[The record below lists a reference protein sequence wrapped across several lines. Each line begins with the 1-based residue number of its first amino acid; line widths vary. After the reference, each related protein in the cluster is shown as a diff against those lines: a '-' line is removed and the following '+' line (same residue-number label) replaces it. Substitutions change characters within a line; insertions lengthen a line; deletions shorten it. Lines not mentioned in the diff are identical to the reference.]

1 MSNRNQEN
9 RNQDNR
15 NQENRN
21 QDNRNQESFTSL
33 LLRHPIIRRSSTA
46 VSRTYD
52 NARDA
57 VLNLRA
63 PENLGTEMIYFSVY
77 LQIVCLVAF
86 FVRAD
91 KHIAREGAR
100 VLRQYYLDILGSNR
114 DLDMHDRVMTV
125 IFQPFVLVFHMFMTA
140 LSRFENPRET
150 TFSGMHYI
158 NAYAGLFMIAIYVA
172 FRHFRRNRRQGGTK
186 KKKRK
191 GGTKRKGG
199 SKTQLRKGTSLDLST
214 QKQFNTKT
222 QTGFSGTVKIDKII
236 LDKETQNEMQK
247 FIEEHLKQVNKNR
260 YKMSFF
266 GLDLIISIEED
277 KLTFDTEFSDKEK
290 FDKISK
296 EIFEM
301 NKSLYAETEED
312 IHNKMNELDKINL
325 ELKIN
330 YDK

>member
-1 MSNRNQEN
+1 M
-9 RNQDNR
+9 
-15 NQENRN
+15 
-21 QDNRNQESFTSL
+21 
-33 LLRHPIIRRSSTA
+33 
-46 VSRTYD
+46 
-52 NARDA
+52 
-57 VLNLRA
+57 
-63 PENLGTEMIYFSVY
+63 
-77 LQIVCLVAF
+77 
-86 FVRAD
+86 
-91 KHIAREGAR
+91 
-100 VLRQYYLDILGSNR
+100 
-114 DLDMHDRVMTV
+114 
-125 IFQPFVLVFHMFMTA
+125 
-140 LSRFENPRET
+140 
-150 TFSGMHYI
+150 
-158 NAYAGLFMIAIYVA
+158 
-172 FRHFRRNRRQGGTK
+172 
-186 KKKRK
+186 
-191 GGTKRKGG
+191 
-199 SKTQLRKGTSLDLST
+199 DLST

-236 LDKETQNEMQK
+236 LDEDTQNEMQK